1 VNRPLLLTLLCSLFW
16 LSACSDE
23 PVAQQAT
30 ESKDQPLL
38 QGLLYFTPL
47 GFTSRPGQTGKVIR
61 YNKEELPDNSSR
73 YWRMEAFELP
83 AYSRIDAD
91 HFIDRLNLESG
102 LSYFH
107 ITESNSYLPFES
119 QAAWLHIR
127 ASAKPVH
134 NRLSRWF
141 PFMPS
146 SDIAGVLAAD
156 RERRSK
162 LAESLADDAYF
173 FGYAADEDALE

>member
-1 VNRPLLLTLLCSLFW
+1 MNSRLLITLVCSLFL

-23 PVAQQAT
+23 PVVQQST
-30 ESKDQPLL
+30 ESKDQPMLE
-38 QGLLYFTPL
+38 GLLYFTPL
-47 GFTSRPGQTGKVIR
+47 GFSSRPGQSGKIIR
-61 YNKEELPDNSSR
+61 YNKEELPDNRSR
-73 YWRMEAFELP
+73 YWRMEAFALP
-83 AYSRIDAD
+83 GYSRIDAD

-102 LSYFH
+102 LSYFR
-107 ITESNSYLPFES
+107 ITQSNSSLPFES

-134 NRLSRWF
+134 NKLSRWF

-146 SDIAGVLAAD
+146 SDIAGVVAAD
-156 RERRSK
+156 KERRSK

-173 FGYAADEDALE
+173 FGYATDEDALK